1 LFTRSS
7 APHTLEDWKDE
18 SSKDP
23 DVAYLI
29 ERISGKKLVAL
40 AKLLAKEYYRVWAK
54 NQLEAK
60 DDILYQWEYPKMARL
75 RQLRRRVVPIG
86 LQQAIYTAYH
96 ATPLAGHVGFY
107 KTYWRIAA
115 RYYWPSMYSDVP
127 KAVLECG
134 HCILGSNTSHQAQQI
149 LGFLLMD
156 DEPFDIIA
164 IDIWIPGATKA
175 KGAFI
180 EDKAMIGQAALTSLC
195 NLTGFATVGFLD
207 TLEGRK
213 VTKVLMSQI
222 LLPNGLPKLVLLD
235 ADSLFKQDLIVLLDE
250 LGVGF
255 HVVSAEQHEGILCE
269 RFHRYL
275 NKVQRLQGLDTKAYS
290 NWMMNTSFASYAWNG
305 SPIDGSDIIRS
316 FAAKAR
322 TFHFP
327 LDVKEQLPRIIGN
340 PGERALQHVEMM
352 FPLWFQQKELLQI
365 LVQEQQLR
373 HTEWANRNKK
383 RREFFPGDIVV
394 V

>member
-1 LFTRSS
+1 
-7 APHTLEDWKDE
+7 
-18 SSKDP
+18 
-23 DVAYLI
+23 
-29 ERISGKKLVAL
+29 
-40 AKLLAKEYYRVWAK
+40 
-54 NQLEAK
+54 
-60 DDILYQWEYPKMARL
+60 
-75 RQLRRRVVPIG
+75 VPIG
-86 LQQAIYTAYH
+86 LRQAIYTAYH

-115 RYYWPSMYSDVP
+115 RYYWPSMYSDVRQ
-127 KAVLECG
+127 AVLECG
-134 HCILGSNTSHQAQQI
+134 HCILGNNTSHHAQQI
-149 LGFLLMD
+149 LGSLSMD

-175 KGAFI
+175 KGTYI
-180 EDKAMIGQAALTSLC
+180 EDKAMIRQAALTSLC

-207 TLEGRK
+207 SLEGEK

-255 HVVSAEQHEGILCE
+255 HVVSAEQHVGILCE

-275 NKVQRLQGLDTKAYS
+275 NKVQRLQGLDTKEYS
-290 NWMMNTSFASYAWNG
+290 NWMMNTSFTSYAWNG
-305 SPIDGSDIIRS
+305 SPIDGMDIIRS

-327 LDVKEQLPRIIGN
+327 LDVKERLPRIIGN
-340 PGERALQHVEMM
+340 PGERALQHVETM
-352 FPLWFQQKELLQI
+352 FPLWFLQKELLQI
-365 LVQEQQLR
+365 LYR
-373 HTEWANRNKK
+373 S
-383 RREFFPGDIVV
+383 DD
-394 V
+394 

>member
-1 LFTRSS
+1 MPKYTIKRVILVVQLAEIQAADNRMLALAKEAGEALVTDSS
-7 APHTLEDWKDE
+7 VVPSFYCAPRQADEAPFCFATSQVINRWTTIPCPTIEEWKDE

-40 AKLLAKEYYRVWAK
+40 AKLSAKEYYRVCAK
-54 NQLEAK
+54 NQLEVE
-60 DDILYQWEYPKMARL
+60 DGILYQWEYPKMARL

-86 LQQAIYTAYH
+86 LRQAIYTAYH

-107 KTYWRIAA
+107 KTYWRIDA
-115 RYYWPSMYSDVP
+115 RYYWPSMYSDVRR
-127 KAVLECG
+127 AVLECG
-134 HCILGSNTSHQAQQI
+134 HCILGNNTSHQAQQI
-149 LGFLLMD
+149 LGSLSMD

-175 KGAFI
+175 KGTYI
-180 EDKAMIGQAALTSLC
+180 EDKAMIRQAALTSLC

-207 TLEGRK
+207 SLEGEK

-222 LLPNGLPKLVLLD
+222 LLPNGLPKLMVLLD

-269 RFHRYL
+269 RFH
-275 NKVQRLQGLDTKAYS
+275 
-290 NWMMNTSFASYAWNG
+290 
-305 SPIDGSDIIRS
+305 
-316 FAAKAR
+316 
-322 TFHFP
+322 
-327 LDVKEQLPRIIGN
+327 
-340 PGERALQHVEMM
+340 
-352 FPLWFQQKELLQI
+352 
-365 LVQEQQLR
+365 
-373 HTEWANRNKK
+373 
-383 RREFFPGDIVV
+383 
-394 V
+394 